1 MSPYKLVIHA
11 LKFGDAVTNIQ
22 RALAARFGVP
32 VPSPA
37 WQSWPQLIG

>member
-11 LKFGDAVTNIQ
+11 LKFSDVVAKIE
-22 RALAARFGVP
+22 RALAANFGVP

-37 WQSWPQLIG
+37 